1 MHEMAELERDCCIR
15 GYHIYESVWHAAV
28 GESLSCVREPTNEHD
43 LYAVAVM
50 KSGQVI
56 GHLPRKVNR
65 VCSIFLRRGGSISCI
80 VLGGRRYSADLPQ
93 GGLEIP
99 CRLLFEGEVKE
110 IEKIAKHF
118 KVKCTDID
126 IKT

>member
-1 MHEMAELERDCCIR
+1 MPHTFIDMV
-15 GYHIYESVWHAAV
+15 SSNTAV
-28 GESLSCVREPTNEHD
+28 SFQLSHSNEHD

-50 KSGQVI
+50 KSGQVL

-65 VCSIFLRRGGSISCI
+65 VFSIFLRRGGSISCI

-99 CRLLFEGEVKE
+99 CRLLFEGEIKE
-110 IEKIAKHF
+110 IEKVTKHF
-118 KVKCTDID
+118 KVKCSTDID

>member
-1 MHEMAELERDCCIR
+1 MYQALLFPPPREARATPYAGKR
-15 GYHIYESVWHAAV
+15 GTGDEAI
-28 GESLSCVREPTNEHD
+28 
-43 LYAVAVM
+43 YAVAVM
-50 KSGQVI
+50 KSGQVL

-99 CRLLFEGEVKE
+99 CRLLFEGEIKE
-110 IEKIAKHF
+110 IEKVTKHF
-118 KVKCTDID
+118 KVKCITDIVFF
-126 IKT
+126 